1 MIMHA
6 SNGCYLTQREDVP
19 MSKRQ
24 FLTSVNIQRM
34 EDAEIWK
41 EITKKE
47 KEEMLAKVAVIDV
60 DNMTIE
66 GIDNVASLLGD
77 ISARINTV
85 EMTDEQALDRVAFF
99 PKWEDLIGTSLPTGF
114 RLRQTGK
121 LYEVV
126 QEHTASREWIPGEGT
141 ESLYKEVVI
150 MEETTGTKDNPIAYD
165 GNMELMNGLYYS
177 QDGITYLCN
186 RDSGIPVYQSLAG
199 LVGLYVE
206 IVPNEEEN
214 V

>member
-114 RLRQTGK
+114 RLSQTGK

-206 IVPNEEEN
+206 VVPNEEEN

>member
-19 MSKRQ
+19 MTKRQ

-34 EDAEIWK
+34 EDAGNWK

-47 KEEMLAKVAVIDV
+47 KEEMLAKVAIIDV

-77 ISARINTV
+77 IASRINSV
-85 EMTDEQALDRVAFF
+85 EMTDEQAIERVVFF
-99 PKWEDLIGTSLPTGF
+99 PKWEDLIGTPLPTGF
-114 RLRQTGK
+114 RLSYDGK
-121 LYEVV
+121 PYKVI
-126 QEHTASREWIPGEGT
+126 QEHTASKEWVPGEAT
-141 ESLYKEVVI
+141 ESLYKRVVI
-150 MEETTGTKDNPIAYD
+150 MQDTTGTKDNPIVYD
-165 GNMELMNGLYYS
+165 GNMELINGLYYS

-186 RDSGIPVYQSLAG
+186 RDSGIPVYQSLAD
-199 LVGLYVE
+199 LVELYVE
-206 IVPNEEEN
+206 VVPNEEEN

>member
-1 MIMHA
+1 
-6 SNGCYLTQREDVP
+6 
-19 MSKRQ
+19 
-24 FLTSVNIQRM
+24 
-34 EDAEIWK
+34 
-41 EITKKE
+41 
-47 KEEMLAKVAVIDV
+47 
-60 DNMTIE
+60 
-66 GIDNVASLLGD
+66 
-77 ISARINTV
+77 
-85 EMTDEQALDRVAFF
+85 MTDEQAIERVVFF
-99 PKWEDLIGTSLPTGF
+99 PKWEDLIGTPLPTGF
-114 RLRQTGK
+114 RLRQAGK

-206 IVPNEEEN
+206 VVPNEEEN